1 MIKYIS
7 INNYGSILDATL
19 HFTFEESKAPRG
31 YHDFQT
37 IPFIEIGKNRL
48 VPSLA
53 LIGPNASGKTRY
65 IRAFS
70 AIHDFIMSGKKSPRP
85 VRITSISASDNEN

>member
-53 LIGPNASGKTRY
+53 LIPKLSSPNFHPEGL
-65 IRAFS
+65 
-70 AIHDFIMSGKKSPRP
+70 
-85 VRITSISASDNEN
+85 TSS